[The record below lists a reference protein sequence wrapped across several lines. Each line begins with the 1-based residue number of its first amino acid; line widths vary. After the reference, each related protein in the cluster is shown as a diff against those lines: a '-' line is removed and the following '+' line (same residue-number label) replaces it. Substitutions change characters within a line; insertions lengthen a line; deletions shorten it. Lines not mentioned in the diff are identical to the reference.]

1 MKKIPSIQV
10 TDTLPPDVMISAEYM
25 NAKYKAW
32 LQRRGLTDPAFAE
45 ELKAFEARSKM
56 SFKRNRATPKGKK
69 K

>member
-1 MKKIPSIQV
+1 
-10 TDTLPPDVMISAEYM
+10 MISQEYM

-56 SFKRNRATPKGKK
+56 SFKRNRNTKNTKK
-69 K
+69 R